1 MGEEEERG
9 EGPGNAQH
17 SENGGEKK
25 QDERLSWF
33 ERRINA
39 ALKVKPAVMD
49 RLVRGDEFFKQVH
62 RFCDQ
67 GRSLYVVET
76 QTGDLEAC
84 VDLPGPVKKK
94 ALLFYKRKDESVSP
108 DRLKNDVCFVELGS
122 QVLVCTCICF
132 SIERTHCACI
142 MQASIGLD
150 IATIK
155 HLCTGKK
162 IGKR

>member
-9 EGPGNAQH
+9 EESGNAQQ
-17 SENGGEKK
+17 NGAGGKK

-49 RLVRGDEFFKQVH
+49 RLLRGDEFFKQVD
-62 RFCDQ
+62 RFCDE

-76 QTGDLEAC
+76 HTGDLEAR

-94 ALLFYKRKDESVSP
+94 ALLFYKRKDESVPP

-122 QVLVCTCICF
+122 QVMVVACTHVL
-132 SIERTHCACI
+132 SVQTHSHTHTKRTRAYATR
-142 MQASIGLD
+142 ASIAVQ
-150 IATIK
+150 IVV
-155 HLCTGKK
+155 
-162 IGKR
+162 IGYV